1 MPSPLASFRR
11 ALVEGAL
18 SALGLPADA
27 SIESLLRVPEAG
39 RGDLALPSF
48 DLARRAKIAPPEA
61 AKRVAEA
68 LAKDARW
75 QKVEA
80 VGPYVNV
87 VVAMGALTQAVAP
100 AARARGY
107 GTDDA
112 GAGQNV
118 VIDFS
123 SPNIARPLAFHHIRS
138 TVIGA
143 AVGRLHA
150 ARGWN
155 VVGINYL
162 GDWGKQFGLLATGF
176 KRFGDPA
183 RRGDA
188 KHLVE
193 VYVRSNKAADVEGL
207 RAQARAPEEARAAA
221 KELEAARA
229 ALAAADEK
237 GKKKAEARVKALE
250 KKIPPSLEALEEKA
264 RAAEAALPEAEARDR
279 EARLWL

>member
-1 MPSPLASFRR
+1 HAATYFDSSCGGKIA
-11 ALVEGAL
+11 A
-18 SALGLPADA
+18 
-27 SIESLLRVPEAG
+27 PEAQ
-39 RGDLALPSF
+39 
-48 DLARRAKIAPPEA
+48 KCAP
-61 AKRVAEA
+61 EA
-68 LAKDARW
+68 LAKESPW
-75 QKVEA
+75 QKAEADGTYENVFHAMAPLTEA
-80 VGPYVNV
+80 VG
-87 VVAMGALTQAVAP
+87 P

-155 VVGINYL
+155 VVGINYI

-176 KRFGDPA
+176 QRFGDPA
-183 RRGDA
+183 RRADA

-193 VYVRSNKAADVEGL
+193 VYVRANKEADVEGL
-207 RAQARAPEEARAAA
+207 RAKMRAPEEARAAA
-221 KELEAARA
+221 AELTAARA
-229 ALAAADEK
+229 ALATADPK
-237 GKKKAEARVKALE
+237 TKKKAEARVKSLE
-250 KKIPPSLEALEEKA
+250 KRVPAGAAFDAHLAELEQKA
-264 RAAEAALPEAEARDR
+264 KDAAAALPEA
-279 EARLWL
+279 